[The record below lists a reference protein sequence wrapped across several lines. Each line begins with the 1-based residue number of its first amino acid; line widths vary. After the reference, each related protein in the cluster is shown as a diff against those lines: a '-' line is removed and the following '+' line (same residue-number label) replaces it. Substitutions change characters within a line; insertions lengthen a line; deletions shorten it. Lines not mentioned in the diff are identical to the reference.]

1 MWTDITRAKHARK
14 GLRYSSDLTDA
25 EWAVMEP
32 QLPAREVAGFV

>member
-25 EWAVMEP
+25 EWAVLDEVERRSED
-32 QLPAREVAGFV
+32 ARP